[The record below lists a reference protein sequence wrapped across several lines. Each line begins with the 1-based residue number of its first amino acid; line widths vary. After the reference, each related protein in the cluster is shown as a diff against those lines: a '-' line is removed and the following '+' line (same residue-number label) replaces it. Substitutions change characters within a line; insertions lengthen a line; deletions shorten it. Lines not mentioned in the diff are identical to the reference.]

1 MFDLHFGNN
10 FVQYAGG
17 IHPLHYLFTLETS
30 DLKIQLPTT
39 LVLSVSIRP
48 IRHVS
53 RRGLVEHII
62 DCCYVYM
69 AWHGKVA
76 G

>member
-1 MFDLHFGNN
+1 MFDLQCGNI
-10 FVQYAGG
+10 FVQCTVG
-17 IHPLHYLFTLETS
+17 IHPLHYLFTLDAS

-53 RRGLVEHII
+53 RRCLMEHII

-69 AWHGKVA
+69 TWHGKVA